1 MFSDN
6 EARLFFSEYILF
18 VEGSTEMEVF
28 QNSSLARIY
37 PDLGRIDIYA
47 SDDVMLRNINPTY
60 SQAAIP
66 FLIVKDIDKV
76 IKLDYKNEILSLDGD
91 VSLVNKLI
99 RKGSLK
105 FYNPSLK
112 KKIDSAK
119 EIIRADKSKKEMSVD
134 GLFSK
139 HLKLKI
145 L

>member
-1 MFSDN
+1 
-6 EARLFFSEYILF
+6 
-18 VEGSTEMEVF
+18 MEVF

-91 VSLVNKLI
+91 ISLVNKLI
-99 RKGSLK
+99 RKGSLS
-105 FYNPSLK
+105 FYNPFLIK
-112 KKIDSAK
+112 KLTAQRK
-119 EIIRADKSKKEMSVD
+119 
-134 GLFSK
+134 
-139 HLKLKI
+139 
-145 L
+145 

>member
-1 MFSDN
+1 FSTDQQILHFSKKNKHSTKISKLNSQYSDLRFINMFSDN

-76 IKLDYKNEILSLDGD
+76 IKLDYK
-91 VSLVNKLI
+91 
-99 RKGSLK
+99 
-105 FYNPSLK
+105 
-112 KKIDSAK
+112 
-119 EIIRADKSKKEMSVD
+119 
-134 GLFSK
+134 
-139 HLKLKI
+139 
-145 L
+145 

>member
-1 MFSDN
+1 TKISKLNSQYSDLRFINMFSDN

-99 RKGSLK
+99 RKGS
-105 FYNPSLK
+105 
-112 KKIDSAK
+112 
-119 EIIRADKSKKEMSVD
+119 
-134 GLFSK
+134 
-139 HLKLKI
+139 
-145 L
+145 